1 MFGLGNKKYEHFCA
15 TGKLAYKCM
24 MELGA
29 RPIVGR
35 GDGNDDEDIDTDFE
49 DWKANLLSAIDASNL
64 LTRRVVRTTFC
75 CSLDEANSK
84 FATSHS

>member
-1 MFGLGNKKYEHFCA
+1 
-15 TGKLAYKCM
+15 M

-35 GDGNDDEDIDTDFE
+35 GDGNDDEDIDTDFD
-49 DWKANLLSAIDASNL
+49 DWKANLLSAIAASNL
-64 LTRRVVRTTFC
+64 LTRRVVRITFC